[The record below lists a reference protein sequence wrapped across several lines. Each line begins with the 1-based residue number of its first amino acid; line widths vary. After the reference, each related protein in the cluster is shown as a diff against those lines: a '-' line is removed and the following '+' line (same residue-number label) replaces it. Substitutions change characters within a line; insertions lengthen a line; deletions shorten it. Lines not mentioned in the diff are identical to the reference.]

1 VTDTP
6 LPEAHLTDDD
16 LSAAVD
22 LRVSEA
28 AAEHL
33 AACRNCGA
41 RFEAFRSAA
50 EWMATPVRELEST
63 TRDAFVAAALAEAP
77 PTSRTAGVIPI
88 EGRRSRL
95 AQPPLA
101 ALVGIAAALVALVGI
116 AAVARTMNTSS
127 NTLGNLTAGGPADTT
142 GSADASANRS
152 TAAGESVTSDPEAFS
167 GDLGD
172 YHDPSALVS
181 ALGGA
186 GTKGA
191 LATATPATATAS
203 GSGAAGPAAASDKA
217 MAVRAQCVERARALG
232 AGRLGALQ
240 STAAIRWNGAPGEV
254 LVFAL
259 TEPAGGFTRQA
270 LVLSY
275 PNCEL
280 RADPRF

>member
-6 LPEAHLTDDD
+6 LPEAHLTDGD

-22 LRVSEA
+22 LGVSGA

-33 AACRNCGA
+33 ATCSNCNA
-41 RFEAFRSAA
+41 RLEAFRSAA
-50 EWMATPVRELEST
+50 RWMATPVRDLDST
-63 TRDAFVAAALAEAP
+63 TRDAVVAAALAEAP

-88 EGRRSRL
+88 DGRRSRL

-116 AAVARTMNTSS
+116 AAVARTMSTSS
-127 NTLGNLTAGGPADTT
+127 TTLGNLSAGGPANTAGT
-142 GSADASANRS
+142 AGASANRS
-152 TAAGESVTSDPEAFS
+152 ADATESATSDPEAFS
-167 GDLGD
+167 ADLGD
-172 YHDPSALVS
+172 YNDPTALVS

-186 GTKGA
+186 GATSA
-191 LATATPATATAS
+191 LATAAPATAG
-203 GSGAAGPAAASDKA
+203 GSAAGPAAASDKA
-217 MAVRAQCVERARALG
+217 VAVRAQCVERARALG

-240 STAAIRWNGAPGEV
+240 STAAIRWNGEPGEV

-280 RADPRF
+280 RADPRL